1 MCSVKEIWRNKEMKK
16 IISVIALAS
25 LAFGAFADAEFA
37 LNYRTQMTGFSRILS
52 GDYSSTSTKEID
64 YKANK
69 HKSYLFAQKSYGGA
83 SDSISATV
91 AGDMCGATIRIDPF
105 PAKKEEEQLQ
115 INQYSGYVNIG
126 KFTLNAGAWKDG
138 QYVGDWQLKG
148 DADACNL
155 GGETFAAYKLGNMF
169 KSSNSLGIDDIAN
182 IAGGDKATTAYVKW
196 GGAVGP
202 KKTFVELYASAI
214 GIGGKTWDDEKTVY
228 SGFGFKADVTTKA
241 LRTQFIAKLPSIDK
255 RAFGLYFMPQGT
267 GALTTVF
274 GGTLGF
280 EGANVTEANADLRMR
295 YAGKGY
301 SVTFFNNLS
310 HITNNNT
317 VSKNY
322 VNKVVGAWAE
332 DGDNGIGCL
341 GVEAVRGA
349 AGNSQKYNTVMWNLI
364 ALRYKISNKIFF
376 TAEAG
381 DMVYFN
387 NMLNDDAAWE
397 GIDAFV
403 CPGLQFFAGGKTS
416 VSMGV
421 RYGVSGLGAQVMN
434 GNDRVSKYSSDNN
447 NYEIATSILVP
458 VVMRIRF

>member
-1 MCSVKEIWRNKEMKK
+1 MKK

-52 GDYSSTSTKEID
+52 GDYSGSKDEKID
-64 YKANK
+64 YNANK

-105 PAKKEEEQLQ
+105 PASGSGKQLQ

-169 KSSNSLGIDDIAN
+169 NSSNSLGIDDIAN

-341 GVEAVRGA
+341 GVKTDRAV
-349 AGNSQKYNTVMWNLI
+349 AGNSQKYNTAMWNLI

-381 DMVYFN
+381 DIVYFN

-416 VSMGV
+416 ISMGV
-421 RYGVSGLGAQVMN
+421 RYGVSGLGAQVLDSK
-434 GNDRVSKYSSDNN
+434 GDRISKYSSDNG

>member
-1 MCSVKEIWRNKEMKK
+1 MKK
-16 IISVIALAS
+16 IFGVIALAS
-25 LAFGAFADAEFA
+25 LTLGAFADAEFA
-37 LNYRTQMTGFSRILS
+37 VNYRTQMTGFSRIFS
-52 GDYSSTSTKEID
+52 GDYSGTEDEKID
-64 YKANK
+64 YAKNK

-105 PAKKEEEQLQ
+105 PAAGSKKQLQ

-138 QYVGDWQLKG
+138 QYVGDWQLKQ

-169 KSSNSLGIDDIAN
+169 GGSNTLGIDDIAN

-214 GIGGKTWDDEKTVY
+214 GIAGKTWDDEGTVC

-241 LRTQFIAKLPSIDK
+241 LRTQFIAKLPKISQ

-280 EGANVTEANADLRMR
+280 EDANLTEANADLRMR

-301 SVTFFNNLS
+301 SVTFFNNIS
-310 HITNNNT
+310 HITNANT
-317 VSKNY
+317 VSRLSDKNKNKVVS

-341 GVEAVRGA
+341 GTKVTRGA
-349 AGNSQKYNTVMWNLI
+349 AGDNQYYNTVMWNML
-364 ALRYKISNKIFF
+364 ALRYKLTNKVFF

-387 NMLNDDAAWE
+387 NMFNDDAAWA

-403 CPGLQFFAGGKTS
+403 CPGIQIFAGGKTS

-421 RYGVSGLGAQVMN
+421 RFGASGIGAQKLDAH
-434 GNDRVSKYSSDNN
+434 GDRESA
-447 NYEIATSILVP
+447 YENSEMATSVLVP

>member
-1 MCSVKEIWRNKEMKK
+1 MKK

-52 GDYSSTSTKEID
+52 GDYEGSKDDKIN

-83 SDSISATV
+83 SDTISATV

-105 PAKKEEEQLQ
+105 PASDSGNQLQ

-138 QYVGDWQLKG
+138 QYVGDWQLKS

-169 KSSNSLGIDDIAN
+169 SSSNSLGIDDIAN

-196 GGAVGP
+196 GSAVGP
-202 KKTFVELYASAI
+202 EKTFVELYASAI
-214 GIGGKTWDDEKTVY
+214 GIGGTTWDDEKTVY

-267 GALTTVF
+267 GALKTVF

-317 VSKNY
+317 VSANY

-332 DGDNGIGCL
+332 YGDNSIGCL
-341 GVEAVRGA
+341 GVKTARAV
-349 AGNSQKYNTVMWNLI
+349 AGDSQKSQKYNTAMWNLI

-403 CPGLQFFAGGKTS
+403 CPGFQFFAGGKTS
-416 VSMGV
+416 ISMGV

-434 GNDRVSKYSSDNN
+434 GNDRVSKYSSDNG

>member
-1 MCSVKEIWRNKEMKK
+1 M
-16 IISVIALAS
+16 
-25 LAFGAFADAEFA
+25 
-37 LNYRTQMTGFSRILS
+37 
-52 GDYSSTSTKEID
+52 
-64 YKANK
+64 
-69 HKSYLFAQKSYGGA
+69 
-83 SDSISATV
+83 
-91 AGDMCGATIRIDPF
+91 
-105 PAKKEEEQLQ
+105 
-115 INQYSGYVNIG
+115 
-126 KFTLNAGAWKDG
+126 NAGAWKDG

-169 KSSNSLGIDDIAN
+169 ASSNSLGIDDIAN

-214 GIGGKTWDDEKTVY
+214 GIGGKTWDDEETVY
-228 SGFGFKADVTTKA
+228 SGFGFKADITTKA

-267 GALTTVF
+267 GALKTVF

-295 YAGKGY
+295 YAGKGF

-310 HITNNNT
+310 HITNNNS
-317 VSKNY
+317 VSKSY

-332 DGDNGIGCL
+332 DGDNGIGCI
-341 GVEAVRGA
+341 GVKEARGV
-349 AGNSQKYNTVMWNLI
+349 AGNSQKYNTAMWNMI
-364 ALRYKISNKIFF
+364 ALRYKITNKIFF

-381 DMVYFN
+381 DMIYFN

-434 GNDRVSKYSSDNN
+434 GNDRVSKYSSDNG

>member
-1 MCSVKEIWRNKEMKK
+1 MKK
-16 IISVIALAS
+16 IFGVIALAS
-25 LAFGAFADAEFA
+25 LTLGAFADAEFA
-37 LNYRTQMTGFSRILS
+37 VNYRTQMTGFSRIFS
-52 GDYSSTSTKEID
+52 GDYKGDSNEKID
-64 YKANK
+64 YAKNK

-91 AGDMCGATIRIDPF
+91 AGDLCGATIRIDPF
-105 PAKKEEEQLQ
+105 PANSVKTEKKEKDGKTTYTYKGQLQ
-115 INQYSGYVNIG
+115 INQYSAYVNIG
-126 KFTLNAGAWKDG
+126 KFTLNAGSWKDG
-138 QYVGDWQLKG
+138 QYVGDWQLKQ

-169 KSSNSLGIDDIAN
+169 NGLNTLGIDDIAN
-182 IAGGDKATTAYVKW
+182 IAGGDNATTAYVKW

-214 GIGGKTWDDEKTVY
+214 GIKGKTWDDEKTVY

-241 LRTQFIAKLPSIDK
+241 LRTQFIAKLPSIK
-255 RAFGLYFMPQGT
+255 ERALGLYFMPQGT

-280 EGANVTEANADLRMR
+280 NEANLTDANVDLRMR

-301 SVTFFNNLS
+301 SVTFFNNIS
-310 HITNNNT
+310 HITN
-317 VSKNY
+317 SGKKDAY

-332 DGDNGIGCL
+332 DGANGISCL
-341 GVEAVRGA
+341 GVKKARGV
-349 AGNSQKYNTVMWNLI
+349 AGDNQPYNTVMWNML
-364 ALRYKISNKIFF
+364 ALRYKLSNKVFF

-387 NMLNDDAAWE
+387 NMFNDDAAWE

-403 CPGLQFFAGGKTS
+403 CPGIQIFAGGKTS

-421 RYGVSGLGAQVMN
+421 RFGASGIGAQVIN
-434 GNDRVSKYSSDNN
+434 GKGDRESA
-447 NYEIATSILVP
+447 YENSEMATSVLVP

>member
-1 MCSVKEIWRNKEMKK
+1 MKK

-52 GDYSSTSTKEID
+52 GDYSGSKKEID
-64 YKANK
+64 YNANK

-105 PAKKEEEQLQ
+105 PAKDPTKKQQLQ

-214 GIGGKTWDDEKTVY
+214 GIGGKTWDDEATVY

-267 GALTTVF
+267 GALKTVF

-332 DGDNGIGCL
+332 DGDNSIGCL

-387 NMLNDDAAWE
+387 NMFNDDAAWE

>member
-1 MCSVKEIWRNKEMKK
+1 MKK

-52 GDYSSTSTKEID
+52 GDYSSTSKKEID
-64 YKANK
+64 YNANK

-105 PAKKEEEQLQ
+105 PAKDPTKKQQLQ

-228 SGFGFKADVTTKA
+228 SGFGFKADVTTKS

-267 GALTTVF
+267 GALKTVF

-317 VSKNY
+317 VSMNY

-332 DGDNGIGCL
+332 DGDNSIGCL

>member
-1 MCSVKEIWRNKEMKK
+1 MKK
-16 IISVIALAS
+16 IFGVIALAS

-37 LNYRTQMTGFSRILS
+37 VNYRTQMTGFSRIFS
-52 GDYSSTSTKEID
+52 GDYTGSKDEKID
-64 YKANK
+64 YAGNK

-105 PAKKEEEQLQ
+105 PASKSGKQLQ

-138 QYVGDWQLKG
+138 QYVGDWQLKQ

-169 KSSNSLGIDDIAN
+169 NGLNTLGIDDIAN
-182 IAGGDKATTAYVKW
+182 IAGGDKSATAYVKW

-214 GIGGKTWDDEKTVY
+214 GIAGKTWDDENTVY
-228 SGFGFKADVTTKA
+228 SGFGFKADITTKT
-241 LRTQFIAKLPSIDK
+241 LRTQFIAKLPDLNT

-274 GGTLGF
+274 GGTLGLSG
-280 EGANVTEANADLRMR
+280 ENLTDANVDLRMR

-301 SVTFFNNLS
+301 SVTFFNNVS
-310 HITNNNT
+310 HITN
-317 VSKNY
+317 SGKKDAY

-341 GVEAVRGA
+341 GTKVKNRGA
-349 AGNSQKYNTVMWNLI
+349 AGNGQTYNTVMWNML
-364 ALRYKISNKIFF
+364 ALRYKLSNKVFF

-397 GIDAFV
+397 GFDAFV
-403 CPGLQFFAGGKTS
+403 CPGIQIFAGGKTS

-421 RYGVSGLGAQVMN
+421 RFGATGIGAQTLDAH
-434 GNDRVSKYSSDNN
+434 GDRESA
-447 NYEIATSILVP
+447 YENSEMTTSVLVP

>member
-1 MCSVKEIWRNKEMKK
+1 MKK

-52 GDYSSTSTKEID
+52 GDYSGSKDEKID

-83 SDSISATV
+83 TDSISATV

-105 PAKKEEEQLQ
+105 PAKEKEQLQ

-169 KSSNSLGIDDIAN
+169 NSSNSLGIDDIAN

-267 GALTTVF
+267 GALKTVF

-341 GVEAVRGA
+341 GVKTARAV
-349 AGNSQKYNTVMWNLI
+349 AGNSQKYNTAMWNMI

-416 VSMGV
+416 ISMGV
-421 RYGVSGLGAQVMN
+421 RYGVSGLGAQVLDSK
-434 GNDRVSKYSSDNN
+434 GDRISKYSSDND

>member
-1 MCSVKEIWRNKEMKK
+1 MKK
-16 IISVIALAS
+16 IFGVIALAS
-25 LAFGAFADAEFA
+25 LTFGAFADAEFA
-37 LNYRTQMTGFSRILS
+37 VNYRTQMSGFSRVMS
-52 GDYSSTSTKEID
+52 GDDETLGAK
-64 YKANK
+64 K
-69 HKSYLFAQKSYGGA
+69 HTSYLFTQDQGYGGA
-83 SDSISATV
+83 SDTISATV
-91 AGDMCGATIRIDPF
+91 AGDLCGATIRIDPF
-105 PAKKEEEQLQ
+105 PGKSGGEKLQ

-138 QYVGDWQLKG
+138 QYVGDWQLKQ

-169 KSSNSLGIDDIAN
+169 KGLNTLGIDDMAN
-182 IAGGDKATTAYVKW
+182 FAGGDKAATAYVKW

-214 GIGGKTWDDEKTVY
+214 GIDGGKWDDEGTVY
-228 SGFGFKADVTTKA
+228 SGFGFKADITTKT
-241 LRTQFIAKLPSIDK
+241 LRTQFIAKLPNVNT

-274 GGTLGF
+274 GGTLGLSG
-280 EGANVTEANADLRMR
+280 ENLTDANVDLRMR

-301 SVTFFNNLS
+301 SVTFFNNIS
-310 HITNNNT
+310 HITNNST
-317 VSKNY
+317 ATA
-322 VNKVVGAWAE
+322 VNKTVGAWAE
-332 DGDNGIGCL
+332 VGPDSK
-341 GVEAVRGA
+341 GVNKIQAATPLVSSA
-349 AGNSQKYNTVMWNLI
+349 AGNGQKYNTVMWNML
-364 ALRYKISNKIFF
+364 ALRYKLSNKVFF

-387 NMLNDDAAWE
+387 NMLNDDAAWA

-403 CPGLQFFAGGKTS
+403 CPGIQIFAGGKTS

-421 RYGVSGLGAQVMN
+421 RFGATGIGAQTLDAN
-434 GNDRVSKYSSDNN
+434 GDRESA
-447 NYEIATSILVP
+447 YENKEMTTSVLVP